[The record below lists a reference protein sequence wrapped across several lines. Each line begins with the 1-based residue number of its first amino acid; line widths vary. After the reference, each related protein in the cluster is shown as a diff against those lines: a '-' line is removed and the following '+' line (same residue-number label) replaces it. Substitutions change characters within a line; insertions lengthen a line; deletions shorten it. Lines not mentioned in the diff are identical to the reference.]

1 MLVGVGLPSGLH
13 AVDGGLVLEW
23 ARQADDGP
31 FSSLAVIDR
40 FVYDCYEPLT
50 TLAAAAAVT
59 KRVRLVT
66 TVVIAPPRNT
76 AVLAK
81 AAASVDA
88 LSGGRLVLGL
98 GVGAREDDYQIG
110 KVDYRS
116 RGRRLTEQLAA
127 LRRFWED
134 DAFGPNPLRRGGPEL
149 LIGGLSDQAF
159 ARVGRYADGYVH
171 GGGPPRAFARSAD
184 KARAAWRDAGRP
196 GNPRLWGQGYF
207 ALGDDAA
214 EAGARYVKDYY
225 AFLGPF
231 ADKIAAGLLTT
242 PQAVIQYIRGYEE
255 AGCDELV
262 LLPTVANITEL
273 SRLAEAVELTGS
285 KS

>member
-116 RGRRLTEQLAA
+116 RGRRLTEQLVA